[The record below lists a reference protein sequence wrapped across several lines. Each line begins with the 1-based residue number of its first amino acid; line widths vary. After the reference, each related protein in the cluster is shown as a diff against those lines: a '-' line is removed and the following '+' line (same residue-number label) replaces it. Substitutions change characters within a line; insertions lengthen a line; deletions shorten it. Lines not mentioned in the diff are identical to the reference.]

1 MTNIS
6 FHFRELISNLRYS
19 SFWVLTSKDRRTVLG
34 FTNIKL
40 YFWNFQNKF
49 ELQILLQRIYSC
61 VNIFHNRQKSDKVQ
75 KFNLGNAEGRKWLPS
90 QYTLSPGCRSVLPL
104 NVTTR
109 GYGRVAR
116 GHYVLR
122 QHRKEWCQAGRLPH
136 SSTDAQHSNAIQYQS
151 TKLYYKS
158 QVSQQ
163 SLACG
168 TNCTLYEIS
177 RQDRR

>member
-1 MTNIS
+1 MI
-6 FHFRELISNLRYS
+6 
-19 SFWVLTSKDRRTVLG
+19 TSKDTRTVLG

-40 YFWNFQNKF
+40 IFEIFRTNLSYKYSFKGYILVSTYFTTGK
-49 ELQILLQRIYSC
+49 
-61 VNIFHNRQKSDKVQ
+61 KSDKVQ